1 MYTGRIIEEG
11 SVGEILTRPLHPYTQ
26 GLIASIPSGRVGT
39 RLRAIEGNVPSLS
52 ALPPGCTFAPRC
64 PQRMG
69 VCTTAVPA
77 LVEITPAHR
86 VRCYLHADAK
96 EPRVGPVA
104 LASQATH

>member
-1 MYTGRIIEEG
+1 
-11 SVGEILTRPLHPYTQ
+11 
-26 GLIASIPSGRVGT
+26 
-39 RLRAIEGNVPSLS
+39 
-52 ALPPGCTFAPRC
+52 
-64 PQRMG
+64 MG